1 MLLKWIA
8 LMLLAAAAWWLLR
21 GRAGTVQPPRPATP
35 RPLKSDGRTKRS
47 GPQTMVACCY
57 CDLHLPLDE
66 AFMSPH
72 GRPYCSEA
80 HRIAHLADPARRG
93 SQGS

>member
-1 MLLKWIA
+1 
-8 LMLLAAAAWWLLR
+8 
-21 GRAGTVQPPRPATP
+21 
-35 RPLKSDGRTKRS
+35 
-47 GPQTMVACCY
+47 MVACCY